1 MRYKMCFTYFFTLQ
15 GRAGEG
21 RKKKGWLDTCSCTF
35 HYVNLR
41 TKAWLLVAPTKLHLQ
56 GTEYQGRAFK
66 LICAS
71 QEENSASYWWE
82 GYDRRIWQKVSG
94 NNFCAPLPSDRPH
107 SLMYFISINEV
118 YIGETSQHAQAMPF
132 HQKKINKIGARA
144 NNLVQLLVISRILWL
159 PIGGLLQTHH
169 HLN

>member
-1 MRYKMCFTYFFTLQ
+1 MCYKMYFTYFFTLQ

-71 QEENSASYWWE
+71 QEENRASYWWE
-82 GYDRRIWQKVSG
+82 GYDRRCQ
-94 NNFCAPLPSDRPH
+94 AA
-107 SLMYFISINEV
+107 ISV
-118 YIGETSQHAQAMPF
+118 LPF
-132 HQKKINKIGARA
+132 HRIGPIPSCILYQLIKSTQVELHSMLRPCLSIRKKIYKIGAWA

-159 PIGGLLQTHH
+159 PIGGLLQSHH